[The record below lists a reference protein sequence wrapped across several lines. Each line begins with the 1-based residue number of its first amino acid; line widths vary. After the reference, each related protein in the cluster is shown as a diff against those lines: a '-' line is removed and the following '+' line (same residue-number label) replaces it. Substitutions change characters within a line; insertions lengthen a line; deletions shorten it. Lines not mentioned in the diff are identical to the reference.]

1 MIETTAS
8 SLRLDDQQTNHL
20 NTLNDQVQMVR
31 ENDQARANRRV
42 ENTDNSRKSKM
53 TPDTET
59 RTDTIIVDNEVI
71 VEKYDSDGKLI
82 NVVPPG
88 YVPLSTS
95 I

>member
-8 SLRLDDQQTNHL
+8 SLRLDNQQTSHL
-20 NTLNDQVQMVR
+20 NTLSDQVQMVKANDKAR
-31 ENDQARANRRV
+31 ENRPV
-42 ENTDNSRKSKM
+42 ENTDNSAKSKM
-53 TPDTET
+53 TPNTET
-59 RTDTIIVDNEVI
+59 KTDTVIVDTEVI

-82 NVVPPG
+82 NMVPPG

>member
-31 ENDQARANRRV
+31 ENDKARENRQI
-42 ENTDNSRKSKM
+42 ETADNSTKSKM
-53 TPDTET
+53 KPYDET

>member
-8 SLRLDDQQTNHL
+8 SLRLNDQQTSHL
-20 NTLNDQVQMVR
+20 NTLSDQVQMVR
-31 ENDQARANRRV
+31 ENDKARENRQV
-42 ENTDNSRKSKM
+42 ESTDNSTKSEM

-59 RTDTIIVDNEVI
+59 RTDTVIKDKEVV
-71 VEKYDSDGKLI
+71 VEKYDSDGKLV
-82 NVVPPG
+82 NMVPPG